1 MQPSN
6 RYTYQNAGFNAF
18 MTRSLKS
25 NPGAQTLAGQPS
37 TGSPG
42 AINFDMLQS
51 SGAITDNLRIG
62 AKLEMQGN
70 NGRVVVKDDAGN
82 EVGWIGDLDV

>member
-1 MQPSN
+1 MQPNN
-6 RYTYQNAGFNAF
+6 RYTYAQAGFNAF

-25 NPGAQTLAGQPS
+25 NPGAQTLMGRPS

-42 AINFDMLQS
+42 TINFDMLNS

-62 AKLEMQGN
+62 AKLEAQGN
-70 NGRVVVKDDAGN
+70 LGRIAVKDDHGN
-82 EVGWIGDLDV
+82 EVGWIGDLDI